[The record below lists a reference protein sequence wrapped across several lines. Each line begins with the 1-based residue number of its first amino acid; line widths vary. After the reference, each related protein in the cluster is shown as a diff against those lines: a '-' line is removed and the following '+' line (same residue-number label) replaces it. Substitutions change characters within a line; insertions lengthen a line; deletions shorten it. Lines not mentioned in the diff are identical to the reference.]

1 MNSNKE
7 QIDKICNEASELDED
22 SRISFLDSACE
33 GDDALRSSVEAQLRS
48 EIAMTADMSDAE
60 DASSQLVTGKALI
73 GSTIGKFNIVGII
86 GQGGMGCVYE
96 AVQDQPKRT
105 VALKVMKMGVSS
117 DIALRRFELESQLL
131 ARLKHQGIAQVHDA
145 GTWEEEGGTL
155 PWFAMEYI
163 PNALEITTYV
173 EEKKLSLNE
182 RLTLFQQVCDAVHHG
197 HQKGIIHRDLKPGNI
212 LVDSS
217 GQPKIIDF
225 GVARSTDSD
234 MNAATLQTSVGQL
247 VGTLQYMSPEQCDAN
262 PHDIDTRSD
271 VYALGVI
278 LYELL
283 CKVWPYNL
291 SRTSIYEAAR
301 IIKEEPPLHPK
312 HDNRKLPRDVETIL
326 FKALEKDRNRRYP
339 SAEALGE
346 DIRRYLE
353 HEPIIARPPSFL
365 YQSTMFCKRHRTASV
380 ATFIG
385 ILILSIGVPL
395 LVKARGDAKLS
406 EANTQNAEQIATMEH
421 DRRIEEVHELVGL
434 VANIEEDIRHLPASE
449 HTRVVLL
456 TRIIERLAT
465 LSEQTE
471 NDPIVQEELAMSWE
485 RLANITI
492 LEEDAD
498 ALQTRLNAWDNA
510 ITLREQLGNLLDETG
525 TRYSKSGYLLGL
537 TDHSILS
544 LQERLQVAEIAKE
557 ELLWCKDYGD
567 FKLLA
572 NNNAPFQ
579 ELLDEEIFEC
589 DEIIKELRSQL
600 MSAQ

>member
-1 MNSNKE
+1 MDSNKE
-7 QIDKICNEASELDED
+7 QIDKICNEASKLDED

-33 GDDALRSSVEAQLRS
+33 GNDALRSSVDAQLRS
-48 EIAMTADMSDAE
+48 DFAMTADMSDAE

-73 GSTIGKFNIVGII
+73 GSTIGRFQIVGII

-96 AVQDQPKRT
+96 AIQDQPKRT

-163 PNALEITTYV
+163 PNALEITAFV

-301 IIKEEPPLHPK
+301 IIKEEPPLHPQ
-312 HDNRKLPRDVETIL
+312 HDNKKLPRDVETIL

-380 ATFIG
+380 AAFIG

-406 EANTQNAEQIATMEH
+406 EVHTLAAEKIATMEH

-465 LSEQTE
+465 LSKQTE

-492 LEEDAD
+492 LEEDSD
-498 ALQTRLNAWDNA
+498 ALQTRLDAWDNA

-557 ELLWCKDYGD
+557 ELLWCKDNGD

-572 NNNAPFQ
+572 NDNAPYQ

-589 DEIIKELRSQL
+589 DEIIKDLRSQL
-600 MSAQ
+600 MSGQ

>member
-1 MNSNKE
+1 MDSNKE
-7 QIDKICNEASELDED
+7 QIDKICNEASKLDED

-33 GDDALRSSVEAQLRS
+33 GDDALRSSVDAQLRS
-48 EIAMTADMSDAE
+48 DFAMTADMSDAE

-73 GSTIGKFNIVGII
+73 GSTIGRFQIVGII

-96 AVQDQPKRT
+96 AIQDQPKRT

-163 PNALEITTYV
+163 PNALEITAFV

-217 GQPKIIDF
+217 GQSKIIDF

-234 MNAATLQTSVGQL
+234 MTAATLQTSVGQL

-301 IIKEEPPLHPK
+301 IIKEEPPLHPQ
-312 HDNRKLPRDVETIL
+312 HDNKKLPRDVETIL

-380 ATFIG
+380 AAFIG

-406 EANTQNAEQIATMEH
+406 EVHTLAAEQIATMEH

-465 LSEQTE
+465 LSKQTE

-492 LEEDAD
+492 LEEDSD
-498 ALQTRLNAWDNA
+498 ALQTRLDAWDNA

-557 ELLWCKDYGD
+557 ELLWCKDNGD

-572 NNNAPFQ
+572 NDNAPYQ

-589 DEIIKELRSQL
+589 DEIIKDLRSQL
-600 MSAQ
+600 MSGQ

>member
-1 MNSNKE
+1 MDSNKE
-7 QIDKICNEASELDED
+7 QIDKICNEASKLDED

-33 GDDALRSSVEAQLRS
+33 GDDALRSSVDAQLRS
-48 EIAMTADMSDAE
+48 DFAMTADMSDAE

-73 GSTIGKFNIVGII
+73 GSTIGRFQIVGII

-96 AVQDQPKRT
+96 AIQDQPKRT

-163 PNALEITTYV
+163 PNALEITAFV

-301 IIKEEPPLHPK
+301 IIKEEPPLHPQ
-312 HDNRKLPRDVETIL
+312 HDNKKLPRDVETIL

-380 ATFIG
+380 AAFIG

-406 EANTQNAEQIATMEH
+406 EVHTLAAEKIATMEH

-465 LSEQTE
+465 LSKQTE

-492 LEEDAD
+492 LEEDSD
-498 ALQTRLNAWDNA
+498 ALQTRLDAWDNA

-557 ELLWCKDYGD
+557 ELLWCKDNGD

-572 NNNAPFQ
+572 NDNAPYQ

-589 DEIIKELRSQL
+589 DEIIKDLRSQL
-600 MSAQ
+600 MSGQ